1 MSTVIVR
8 RPVNRLAKLI
18 RTPGGPT
25 VAQAIADVDER
36 LGAIREPALAE
47 LLSLMAAVQAL
58 ARDFGPAPGDQEILA
73 VYDLCNE
80 MLAIA
85 EVAGYPQLGQAAL
98 SLCELLDGSM
108 TRKVWSPSAVRV
120 HLDGLLL
127 LLADPAQGAEQTE
140 TIVAGLRQVV
150 QRTLR

>member
-58 ARDFGPAPGDQEILA
+58 ARVFGPAPADQEILA
-73 VYDLCNE
+73 VYNLCNE
-80 MLAIA
+80 MLAVA
-85 EVAGYPQLGQAAL
+85 QVAGYPQLGQAAL

-108 TRKVWSPSAVRV
+108 TRKVWNPSAVGV
-120 HLDGLLL
+120 HLDGML
-127 LLADPAQGAEQTE
+127 LLADPAQDAEQSE
-140 TIVAGLRQVV
+140 AIVAGLRQVV

>member
-1 MSTVIVR
+1 MSAVIVR

-58 ARDFGPAPGDQEILA
+58 ARDFGPAPADQEILA

-127 LLADPAQGAEQTE
+127 LADPAQGAEQTE

>member
-58 ARDFGPAPGDQEILA
+58 ARVFGPAPADQEILA
-73 VYDLCNE
+73 VYNLCNE

-85 EVAGYPQLGQAAL
+85 QVAGYPQLGQAAL

-127 LLADPAQGAEQTE
+127 LADPAQDAEQSE
-140 TIVAGLRQVV
+140 AIVAGLRQVV

>member
-58 ARDFGPAPGDQEILA
+58 ARVFGPAPADQEILA
-73 VYDLCNE
+73 VYNLCNE

-85 EVAGYPQLGQAAL
+85 QVAGYPQLGQAAL

-127 LLADPAQGAEQTE
+127 LADPAQDAEQSE
-140 TIVAGLRQVV
+140 AIVAGLRQVV
-150 QRTLR
+150 HRTLR

>member
-8 RPVNRLAKLI
+8 RPVNRLAELI

-58 ARDFGPAPGDQEILA
+58 ARVFGPAPADQEILA
-73 VYDLCNE
+73 VYNLCNE
-80 MLAIA
+80 MLAVA
-85 EVAGYPQLGQAAL
+85 QVAGYPQLGQAAL

-127 LLADPAQGAEQTE
+127 LADPAQDAEQSE
-140 TIVAGLRQVV
+140 AIVAGLRQVV
-150 QRTLR
+150 HRTLR